1 MSGTYRESGPADPA
15 DGTDGVRLTAI
26 GGEFVDPAE
35 EALFRTSRLAE
46 SRRHARIVFAASVIL
61 NSLFL
66 LSDWRFAGTPH
77 FVVAVAARF
86 VVIALS
92 LACLVA
98 VQFAH
103 TPRRA
108 DAVYM
113 VWQWGT
119 AAAVSVLV
127 TSQSDL
133 ALFVVMLL
141 PTILYLA
148 VPLPFAFLV
157 AGGIGASVML
167 CAAYL
172 GEGAPLQFMA
182 GLGLAVATL
191 NVTLMVVVG
200 RANRMERHFW
210 SAARA
215 AQDVSD
221 RLKASEDTLEK
232 TFEAV
237 PLPLVVARLDDGR
250 HVKSNAAARRFYG
263 ARLEDVPRNLCEV
276 CLSPEAAATFLGRLR
291 TEGSV
296 TDFETSVILGDGS
309 ERQVVAAAA
318 AIPLPPA
325 PHFVAALVDVTERRA
340 AEQRARYAA
349 AHDALTGLPNRA
361 AFHERLSEALATR
374 RPGQGICLMLID
386 LDGLKDINDTLGH
399 DAGDAA
405 LMETAHRLDALL
417 DRQGILARLGGDEFV
432 AVVQGEDPLA
442 VGRRLAQNIL
452 AELRRPIL
460 HAGRHFATRA
470 SIGLASCPEHDCAY
484 GELMKDAD
492 LALYAAKQQGRNR
505 MVVYA
510 PAMRQAVL
518 ERVALNRAIR
528 AALVEDQIVP
538 YYQPKVSFAT
548 GRIEGVEALVR
559 WRRTPHSVLSPSSF
573 EGALTDPELAV
584 LIGERM
590 VRRVATDVR
599 GWIEAGHPC
608 GRIAINLA
616 PAQFTHR
623 DLAATLLRQ
632 FHAAGV
638 DPSRFDVE
646 ITETVFLGRSSDHV
660 APILDELYQAGVRIA
675 LDDFG
680 TGYAGLIHLKQLPI
694 DTIKIDQSFVKD
706 IERDAFD
713 TAIVCA
719 VIELGSKLGMH
730 VVAEGLETAG
740 QARFLKEQGC
750 DLAQG
755 FFFFRPLDA
764 TEIAQVLRG
773 ETDDVAA
780 ARLARLHEA

>member
-1 MSGTYRESGPADPA
+1 MSGTYRHSGPAEPA
-15 DGTDGVRLTAI
+15 EGPDGVRLTAI
-26 GGEFVDPAE
+26 GGEFVDRAQ
-35 EALFRTSRLAE
+35 EALFRASRLEE

-61 NSLFL
+61 NALFL

-77 FVVAVAARF
+77 FIVAVSARF
-86 VVIALS
+86 VVIALG

-98 VQFAH
+98 IHFAR
-103 TPRRA
+103 TPRWA
-108 DAVYM
+108 DAVY
-113 VWQWGT
+113 VAWQWGT

-133 ALFVVMLL
+133 ALFVVVMF
-141 PTILYLA
+141 PIILYLA
-148 VPLPFAFLV
+148 VPLPFWLLV
-157 AGGIGASVML
+157 AGGVGASVML
-167 CAAYL
+167 WASYL
-172 GEGAPLQFMA
+172 GPGANLQLFV
-182 GLGLAVATL
+182 GLALAVATL
-191 NVTLMVVVG
+191 NVSLMLVVA
-200 RANRMERHFW
+200 RANRMERQFW
-210 SAARA
+210 SAVRA
-215 AQDVSD
+215 AQRVSA

-237 PLPLVVARLDDGR
+237 PLPLVVARLDNGR

-263 ARLEDVPRNLCEV
+263 AQLEGATQNLCEA
-276 CLSPEAAATFLGRLR
+276 CLSPEAAAAFLERLR
-291 TEGSV
+291 TDGSV
-296 TDFETSVILGDGS
+296 TDFETSVTLADGS

-325 PHFVAALVDVTERRA
+325 PHVVAALVDVTERRA

-361 AFHERLSEALATR
+361 AFHERLTAALAAR

-399 DAGDAA
+399 DAGDTA
-405 LMETAHRLDALL
+405 LMETAHRLDSLL

-432 AVVQGEDPLA
+432 AVVAGEDPLA
-442 VGRRLAQNIL
+442 LGRRLAQTIL

-470 SIGLASCPEHDCAY
+470 SVGLAACPEHDCAY

-505 MVVYA
+505 AVVYT

-528 AALVEDQIVP
+528 AALVDDQIVP

-548 GRIEGVEALVR
+548 GRIEGLEALVR
-559 WRRTPHSVLSPSSF
+559 WRRTPHSVLAPSAF
-573 EGALTDPELAV
+573 EGALSDPELAV

-608 GRIAINLA
+608 GRVAVNLA

-623 DLAATLLRQ
+623 DLATTLLRQ

-638 DPSRFDVE
+638 DPARFDVE

-660 APILDELYQAGVRIA
+660 APILDELRSAGVRIA

-706 IERDAFD
+706 LERDAFD

-719 VIELGSKLGMH
+719 VIELGGKLGMH

-740 QARFLKEQGC
+740 QARFLRQQGC
-750 DLAQG
+750 DFGQG

-764 TEIAQVLRG
+764 TEMAEVLRG
-773 ETDDVAA
+773 EGEAAAA
-780 ARLARLHEA
+780 ARLARLDAA